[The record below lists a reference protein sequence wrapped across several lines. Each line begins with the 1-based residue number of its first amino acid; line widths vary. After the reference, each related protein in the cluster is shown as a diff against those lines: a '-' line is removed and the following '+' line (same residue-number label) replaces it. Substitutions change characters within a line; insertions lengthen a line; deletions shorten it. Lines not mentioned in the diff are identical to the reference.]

1 MDLCTIYIKNKYR
14 VHGIYMYC
22 IIYMD
27 TLYIYIRLI
36 IFIINIE
43 HVYYN
48 YVHHPYI
55 FVLPVTSVST
65 VQPMKCRVY
74 AGQILVQ
81 KESIL
86 AAIQL
91 APRRSLRASFY
102 LF

>member
-1 MDLCTIYIKNKYR
+1 MFCRFPLFLFYFFGLWLAYN
-14 VHGIYMYC
+14 
-22 IIYMD
+22 
-27 TLYIYIRLI
+27 LI
-36 IFIINIE
+36 WEPRGSTNLSLFGPAVPMEIE
-43 HVYYN
+43 RIQTY
-48 YVHHPYI
+48 
-55 FVLPVTSVST
+55 VTSVST

>member
-1 MDLCTIYIKNKYR
+1 MYTYMDLCTIYIKNKYR

-55 FVLPVTSVST
+55 FVLPVTSVSVREIFPKYRST
-65 VQPMKCRVY
+65 V
-74 AGQILVQ
+74 L
-81 KESIL
+81 
-86 AAIQL
+86 
-91 APRRSLRASFY
+91 
-102 LF
+102 